1 MMKGKSKNQV
11 APEISF
17 SDPAT
22 MPIYALLI
30 QLGKRVLR
38 PGGIELTRKMLAILN
53 IDTTDEVV
61 EFAPGTGETA
71 KLVLSFQPARYTAI
85 ERDQDLV

>member
-1 MMKGKSKNQV
+1 MMKGKSKNQA

-30 QLGKRVLR
+30 QMGNHKAFLTEGGLNFSFACLVSPFFSGVTKGNIRLIWEISANWL
-38 PGGIELTRKMLAILN
+38 PGQL
-53 IDTTDEVV
+53 
-61 EFAPGTGETA
+61 
-71 KLVLSFQPARYTAI
+71 
-85 ERDQDLV
+85 